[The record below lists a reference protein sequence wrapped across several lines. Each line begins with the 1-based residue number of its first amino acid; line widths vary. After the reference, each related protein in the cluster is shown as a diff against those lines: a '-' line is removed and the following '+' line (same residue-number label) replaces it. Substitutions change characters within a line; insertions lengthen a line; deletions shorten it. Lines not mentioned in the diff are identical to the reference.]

1 VGPSNNTRTPNW
13 DLASTCT
20 IEGRAGILLI
30 ESKAHD
36 QELIKEETGRKNIE
50 SPVAGNSRRNLMR
63 IDWAIRDASVALSED
78 TGLPW
83 ALSRDWNYQMSNRFA
98 WAWKLTDLGIPVIV
112 VYLGFLKADEISDLG
127 KPFTDSMDWQ
137 NVVTRHSQ
145 ALFPASVWDRRWIC
159 GGQPLIPLI
168 RSLHVPLEGLAP
180 L

>member
-1 VGPSNNTRTPNW
+1 MRTHR
-13 DLASTCT
+13 SHG
-20 IEGRAGILLI
+20 E
-30 ESKAHD
+30 K
-36 QELIKEETGRKNIE
+36 

-145 ALFPASVWDRRWIC
+145 ARPACRRVTRRRRRFRMARSIKTLRLRC
-159 GGQPLIPLI
+159 PPLPRSFKTNKLSCSCSWS
-168 RSLHVPLEGLAP
+168 RSLVSGSNESDWSYPLL
-180 L
+180 